1 MSERRVHAISITC
14 LAIVLALATIL
25 VPARAR
31 AQSVPAP
38 PSGKPTAADEATAK
52 RSFESG
58 LKLYGEGA
66 HAEALIAFEQSYR
79 LGGRPSALKNIA
91 QCHRNLKHFVEA
103 HEAYEQML
111 ALHEAQL
118 SSTDKAA
125 VKQALEELSILTGTL
140 LVDVSEADAE
150 IELDGKAIGR
160 APMTKPKRVAVAGH
174 QLRVTK
180 AGFAPFTQ
188 SVNVGSQDAKKVDV
202 KLEVEKTTGHLV
214 IREPSGRDVHV
225 FLDGRDEGPAPWEGD
240 VSAGEHVVET
250 KGPKFASEPRK
261 VRVAAKERLDLA
273 IEAGALLGR
282 LRVSTS
288 PATATIAIDGREV
301 GSGAWEG
308 ELPEGAHRVEVTV
321 AGVAPQVREVS
332 VGRGQ
337 LVVQEIPV
345 VAAMAGGRITDYRG
359 VYVRLS
365 IMSAHPL
372 SGSTSNEVPGQ
383 TQQTGGITIGAAA
396 ALRGGYS
403 FGWLGVEAVGVAM
416 LEHREEQLQVVT
428 NSETFRDQSTSLQGF
443 FGVGPRATSKDDAVR
458 FTFGVAPGL
467 SFKRYPAERK
477 NENPG
482 NSGGV
487 SGKSGPSFVP
497 ITTSDSGNSKFDAVS
512 YTAFGFV
519 ADAGILIGSTPGPK
533 FFVGVH
539 GWIDF
544 PPQDLAVG
552 PDRRA
557 SLPDEAYKKPGR
569 GISVIESVQL
579 FVGPTLGIQFGH

>member
-1 MSERRVHAISITC
+1 MTARRLHATPITY
-14 LAIVLALATIL
+14 LAVVLAVMTIL
-25 VPARAR
+25 APTLAR

-111 ALHEAQL
+111 ALHDAQL
-118 SSTDKAA
+118 SAADKVA

-140 LVDVSEADAE
+140 LVDASETDAE
-150 IELDGKAIGR
+150 IELDGKSIGR
-160 APMTKPKRVAVAGH
+160 APMSKPRRVAVAGH
-174 QLRVTK
+174 QVRVTK

-188 SVNVGSQDAKKVDV
+188 TVNVGSQEAKKIDV
-202 KLEVEKTTGHLV
+202 KLEVEKTTAHLFV
-214 IREPSGRDVHV
+214 REPSGRDVHV

-250 KGPKFASEPRK
+250 KGPRFASEPRK
-261 VRVAAKERLDLA
+261 VHVAAKDRLDLA

-308 ELPEGAHRVEVTV
+308 DLAEGFHRIEVTV
-321 AGVAPQVREVS
+321 PGVPPQVREVS

-337 LVVQEIPV
+337 TVVQEIPV
-345 VAAMAGGRITDYRG
+345 VAAIAGGRLTEYRG

-383 TQQTGGITIGAAA
+383 TQQTGGITIGGAA

-416 LEHREEQLQVVT
+416 LEHREEQLQVVGS
-428 NSETFRDQSTSLQGF
+428 SETFRDQSTSLQGF
-443 FGVGPRATSKDDAVR
+443 FGIGPRATSKDDTVR
-458 FTFGVAPGL
+458 FTLGIAPGL
-467 SFKRYPAERK
+467 SFKHYAVKR
-477 NENPG
+477 NTENPG
-482 NSGGV
+482 NTSGV
-487 SGKSGPSFVP
+487 IGKSGPSFVP
-497 ITTSDSGNSKFDAVS
+497 STTTDSGNSNFDTVS
-512 YTAFGFV
+512 YTAFGLV

-533 FFVGVH
+533 FFVGIH
-539 GWIDF
+539 GWIDV
-544 PPQDLAVG
+544 PPRDLAVG
-552 PDRRA
+552 PDRRP
-557 SLPDEAYKKPGR
+557 SLPDEAYTKPGR
-569 GISVIESVQL
+569 GVSVVDSVQF